1 MKYSLILAA
10 VSAIKINPDGLNQ
23 MKLAQ
28 FIQIDLESDPI
39 CSSAGC
45 EQFKHPEKEEEPPK
59 DYFVPNFGDDVDVIG
74 TRVNEQVASKLVGH
88 NWAFKTED
96 SYEKYRNKAKD
107 TEYNYYPKLDED
119 MATSVQSMQF
129 AEGLM
134 HPMDSVANGSSL
146 LQLES
151 DPICASSGCNQ
162 YKHAEPEKGHP
173 IDYKVPDFGQDADI
187 ATSLANEAL
196 ASKMIN
202 HKWGMGT
209 KKHFEEYRNK
219 AKDTNY
225 NFEPKLDRDV
235 VNTLKHASDAEDT
248 TGQTWE
254 IKMKK

>member
-1 MKYSLILAA
+1 MS
-10 VSAIKINPDGLNQ
+10 
-23 MKLAQ
+23 
-28 FIQIDLESDPI
+28 
-39 CSSAGC
+39 
-45 EQFKHPEKEEEPPK
+45 
-59 DYFVPNFGDDVDVIG
+59 
-74 TRVNEQVASKLVGH
+74 
-88 NWAFKTED
+88 
-96 SYEKYRNKAKD
+96 
-107 TEYNYYPKLDED
+107 
-119 MATSVQSMQF
+119 TSVQSMQY

-134 HPMDSVANGSSL
+134 HPMDSVSLGSTL
-146 LQLES
+146 LQTGVES

-173 IDYKVPDFGQDADI
+173 VDYKVPDFGQDADI
-187 ATSLANEAL
+187 ATSLANEQL

-225 NFEPKLDRDV
+225 NFEPKLDRDI
-235 VNTLKHASDAEDT
+235 VNTLRHASDAENT